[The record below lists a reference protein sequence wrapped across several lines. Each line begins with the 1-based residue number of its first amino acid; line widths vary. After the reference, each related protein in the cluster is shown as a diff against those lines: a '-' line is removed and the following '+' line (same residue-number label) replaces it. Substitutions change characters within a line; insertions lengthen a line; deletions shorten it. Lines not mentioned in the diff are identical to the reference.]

1 MVANSHS
8 IGGMITSTG
17 IARRKSSTE
26 MMNGSIH
33 VPLSRAVK
41 SPMGIPTPNT
51 MISDIR
57 PSCAEIS
64 ILGKISSETE

>member
-1 MVANSHS
+1 
-8 IGGMITSTG
+8 
-17 IARRKSSTE
+17 

-33 VPLSRAVK
+33 VPLSRAVS
-41 SPMGIPTPNT
+41 SPSGMPSPNT

-64 ILGKISSETE
+64 IFGKINSETE